1 MISDALN
8 FAGRIGQILWDA
20 GINAITNFLNAL
32 DRHSPGIMQREFI
45 AELTET
51 GQRIPSEGK
60 LMVRN
65 MGRLGS
71 DVVDSFN
78 PELNGVGF
86 ANGSIAGSAG
96 SGQVINFNFS
106 DIVVDDDK
114 RMQRIVDYITREL
127 NFDNATAGRWSDI

>member
-1 MISDALN
+1 
-8 FAGRIGQILWDA
+8 
-20 GINAITNFLNAL
+20 
-32 DRHSPGIMQREFI
+32 
-45 AELTET
+45 
-51 GQRIPSEGK
+51 
-60 LMVRN
+60 